1 MVLGKLLK
9 TGSVALTGVLI
20 GGMVTYSSQKPQIVE
35 GVNQIAQAGVEA
47 KTKVVSLEET
57 KGNLEQDISN
67 LKLSIE
73 KKEAEVEKLGKD
85 IISLTTQKNELAEEK
100 TRLEAQAGIDTEKIK
115 ELDGKIKDLDDKI
128 IEAQNKLD
136 AANLDV
142 QNLNIQLKAKDNT
155 IKDLKQTIEWKD
167 IAMQDMYT
175 SWGREVD
182 KLNGD
187 IDGYIASIGKKDSEI
202 IALKAQLKDLELTK
216 AENERLQGEITRIEG
231 EKAELAKAVEAE
243 QAEVKRIQAILDEQN
258 DEIEGLTT
266 DLDNKTR
273 LIDELYNNWGK
284 TFNDANSRVEQAN
297 QDQDEIMK
305 AIESAKDQLEL
316 D

>member
-67 LKLSIE
+67 LKLSI
-73 KKEAEVEKLGKD
+73 KNKEAEVERLGKD
-85 IISLTTQKNELAEEK
+85 ITSLTTQKNKLAEEK
-100 TRLEAQAGIDTEKIK
+100 TKLEAQAGLDTVKIQ
-115 ELDGKIKDLDDKI
+115 ELDDKIKDLGDKI

-142 QNLNIQLKAKDNT
+142 QNLNIQLEAKDNT
-155 IKDLKQTIEWKD
+155 IKDLEKTIEWKD
-167 IAMQDMYT
+167 IAMQDMYK

-187 IDGYIASIGKKDSEI
+187 IDGYIKTIGQKDTEI
-202 IALKAQLKDLELTK
+202 KTLKAQLDSLELTE
-216 AENERLQGEITRIEG
+216 AENEKLNGEITRLKD
-231 EKAELAKAVEAE
+231 EKAELAKAVETE

-258 DEIEGLTT
+258 DTIEGLTT
-266 DLDNKTR
+266 DLDNKTK

-297 QDQDEIMK
+297 QDQDEIMN
-305 AIESAKDQLEL
+305 AIESAKDKLEL

>member
-1 MVLGKLLK
+1 MIFGKLLK

-20 GGMVTYSSQKPQIVE
+20 GGMVTYSSQKPEIVE
-35 GVNQIAQAGVEA
+35 GVNKIAQAGVEA
-47 KTKVVSLEET
+47 KNQVVSLEQT

-85 IISLTTQKNELAEEK
+85 ITSLTTQRNELEEEK
-100 TRLEAQAGIDTEKIK
+100 TRLEAQAGVDANKIQ
-115 ELDGKIKDLDDKI
+115 ELANQIEDLDETI
-128 IEAQNKLD
+128 IKVQGKLD

-142 QNLNIQLKAKDNT
+142 ENLNIQITAKDTT
-155 IKDLKQTIEWKD
+155 IKGLKQTIEWKD
-167 IAMQDMYT
+167 IAMQDIYT

-187 IDGYIASIGKKDSEI
+187 IDGYIASIGEKDSEI
-202 IALKAQLKDLELTK
+202 IALKAQLKDLELTE
-216 AENERLQGEITRIEG
+216 AENKRLNGEITRLEG

-243 QAEVKRIQAILDEQN
+243 QAEVKRIQTILDEQN
-258 DEIEGLTT
+258 DTIEGLVI

-316 D
+316 N